1 MKRSFIFFIKFCSR
15 NCDGKRAGYQRIVR
29 SPAEIDEIDLKLIEV
44 LDERFHLT
52 RQIGLLKAAE
62 RLSSLDSTR
71 EAQKLAK
78 LRSLCLGTSLN
89 PDFIQE
95 LFSQIMKEVVKNHEI
110 MKR

>member
-1 MKRSFIFFIKFCSR
+1 MGSEQAIKELLEAR
-15 NCDGKRAGYQRIVR
+15 QQ
-29 SPAEIDEIDLKLIEV
+29 IDEIDCKLIEV

-52 RQIGLLKAAE
+52 RQVGLLKAAE

-71 EAQKLAK
+71 EAEKLAK
-78 LRSLCLGTSLN
+78 LRSLCWGTSLD
-89 PDFIQE
+89 PDFIEE